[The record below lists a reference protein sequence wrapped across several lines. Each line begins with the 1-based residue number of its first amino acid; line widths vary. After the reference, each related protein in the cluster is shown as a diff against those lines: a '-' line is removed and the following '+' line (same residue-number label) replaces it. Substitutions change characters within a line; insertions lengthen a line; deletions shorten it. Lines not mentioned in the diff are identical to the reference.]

1 MRTCIPFSTHQ
12 AETFVPVVAA
22 LRIIL
27 YVTSKED
34 EKYQFPLDDDVL
46 SDLNY

>member
-34 EKYQFPLDDDVL
+34 ENNTNFPLMMMSLVT
-46 SDLNY
+46 